1 MRRKPQWLALLLVL
15 GLILAACGDG
25 GGGDTTTT
33 AAAEEEPTTTAAP
46 AEETTTSAAE
56 EGAGEVATDVGVD
69 LEAGTITIGLL
80 SDLSGPFAPLV
91 QVIVAGQEMYWA
103 DVNANGGIGGL
114 QVQIETRD
122 TAYDPAQH
130 VQLYEELKTQ
140 VVAFGHSTGSPQTMA
155 INPQLQADGI
165 LAIPLTWYSGW
176 SDPAINSNLVPHG
189 VPYCIEAMNM
199 IEYLTLQA
207 PDATTIAIASSPG
220 DYGEDSNA
228 GARLAAEALGLE
240 IVFD

>member
-25 GGGDTTTT
+25 GSGDTTTT

-69 LEAGTITIGLL
+69 LEAQTLTIGLL

-103 DVNANGGIGGL
+103 DVNANGGI
-114 QVQIETRD
+114 
-122 TAYDPAQH
+122 
-130 VQLYEELKTQ
+130 
-140 VVAFGHSTGSPQTMA
+140 
-155 INPQLQADGI
+155 
-165 LAIPLTWYSGW
+165 
-176 SDPAINSNLVPHG
+176 
-189 VPYCIEAMNM
+189 
-199 IEYLTLQA
+199 
-207 PDATTIAIASSPG
+207 
-220 DYGEDSNA
+220 
-228 GARLAAEALGLE
+228 
-240 IVFD
+240 